1 MQLRFKQTP
10 RSKNIQLNSKGI
22 VTVRLVGEDQFEIVK
37 LKRTDLTL
45 KIDDFGGGIR
55 LIFTKKF

>member
-10 RSKNIQLNSKGI
+10 RSKNIQLNGKGI
-22 VTVRLVGEDQFEIVK
+22 VTVRLLGEDQFEVVK

-45 KIDDFGGGIR
+45 KIDDFEGGIQ